1 MRQVVSHYAA
11 VTDKA
16 LSTVLVG
23 RVNGPS
29 YCLLG

>member
-1 MRQVVSHYAA
+1 VSHFVAM
-11 VTDKA
+11 TDMA

-23 RVNGPS
+23 RANGPS